1 LQSIWP
7 FLLPGLGL
15 IAVWI
20 GTHFVS
26 QPILMFRDL
35 RGDVIHKL
43 TLFGNV
49 RARSK
54 EPREEAWS
62 VPEEIKI
69 SDEDN
74 QRLKQAEDTFRDL
87 ASQMKRFATN
97 EPLAVLVVRC
107 CGYDPKKASAGLI
120 GVSNSIG
127 TYGQTRAWQ
136 KKTVME
142 ALRIESI

>member
-7 FLLPGLGL
+7 FVLAGLGW
-15 IAVWI
+15 IAAWI
-20 GTHFVS
+20 GTHFVG
-26 QPILMFRDL
+26 QPLLTFRDL
-35 RGDVIHKL
+35 RGDVIYKL

-49 RARSK
+49 RARAK
-54 EPREEAWS
+54 EPREDIWS
-62 VPEEIKI
+62 VPDEIKI

-74 QRLKQAEDTFRDL
+74 ERLKQAEHVFRDL
-87 ASQMKRFATN
+87 ASQMRKFATN
-97 EPLAVLVVRC
+97 EPLAVWIVRWR
-107 CGYDPKKASAGLI
+107 GYDPVKASAGLI

-127 TYGQTRAWQ
+127 TEGQNKVWQ